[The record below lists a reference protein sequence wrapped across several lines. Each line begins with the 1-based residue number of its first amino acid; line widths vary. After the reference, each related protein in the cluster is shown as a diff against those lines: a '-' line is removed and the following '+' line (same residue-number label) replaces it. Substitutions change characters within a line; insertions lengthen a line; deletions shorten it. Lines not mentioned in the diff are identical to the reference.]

1 MLCHSFRCG
10 YLDDRRSLAEPRV
23 ELAIKQFKCG
33 EEISSRAPKVLALWR
48 ELHSRRRAKEQRC
61 SNVPFKFFQ
70 PPAQG
75 RLAHSKLLGRTID
88 TTRSG
93 HDRE

>member
-1 MLCHSFRCG
+1 MLCHSFRCR

-33 EEISSRAPKVLALWR
+33 QEISGGAPKVFALRR
-48 ELHSRRRAKEQRC
+48 ELYPRRRAKEQRC
-61 SNVPFKFFQ
+61 SNVPLEFFQ

-75 RLAHSKLLGRTID
+75 RLAHSKLVGGAID
-88 TTRSG
+88 ATRSG